1 MMKILNLRV
10 LDKTYSIHR
19 LAAKSDIP
27 SQVYNSGYFCIC
39 KTDNEL
45 SIVCETAINIDAEQT
60 VAPWSCFEV
69 VGPLDFSLTGI
80 LAKLSTVLA
89 DANISIFAVS
99 TFDTDYIL
107 VRSEKLGSAIHE
119 LEQSGYCVKQT
130 T

>member
-1 MMKILNLRV
+1 MMKNLNLRV
-10 LDKTYSIHR
+10 LEKTYSIHR

-27 SQVYNSGYFCIC
+27 SQVYNSGFFCIC

-45 SIVCETAINIDAEQT
+45 SIVCESDIKINAEQSVT
-60 VAPWSCFEV
+60 PWSSFEV

-80 LAKLSTVLA
+80 LADLSEVFA
-89 DANISIFAVS
+89 NANISIFAVS

-107 VRSEKLGSAIHE
+107 VRTENLGTAIHE
-119 LEQSGYCVKQT
+119 LQQSGYRVQQT